1 MNRACQ
7 GVLQQPRS
15 EKRKGGSALLKVS
28 PYLSGMRV
36 FAEKD
41 ERLKYFATPW
51 LARDRDE
58 ESLRLGGANGLG
70 FEEQRM
76 D

>member
-1 MNRACQ
+1 
-7 GVLQQPRS
+7 
-15 EKRKGGSALLKVS
+15 
-28 PYLSGMRV
+28 MRV

-41 ERLKYFATPW
+41 ERLKYFATPR

-58 ESLRLGGANGLG
+58 ESLRLEGANGLG
-70 FEEQRM
+70 FEERRM

>member
-1 MNRACQ
+1 M
-7 GVLQQPRS
+7 
-15 EKRKGGSALLKVS
+15 LKVS

-70 FEEQRM
+70 FEERRM